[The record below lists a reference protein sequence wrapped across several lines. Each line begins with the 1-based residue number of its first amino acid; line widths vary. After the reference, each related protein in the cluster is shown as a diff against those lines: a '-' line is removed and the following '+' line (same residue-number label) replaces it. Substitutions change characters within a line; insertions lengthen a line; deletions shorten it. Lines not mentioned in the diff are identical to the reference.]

1 MGELKT
7 HGDKKKSEVR
17 RNSRSWNRS
26 TIDRVALD
34 LERYGYEPGIFFPV
48 PDFASYTKEDMIEE
62 IDRIINMDEEEVK
75 GFALAEE
82 RSVEEVKK
90 IAIDMLTAQFLLLE
104 RLRAGEPEAW
114 DEIHELYEDD

>member
-1 MGELKT
+1 MGDLKT
-7 HGDKKKSEVR
+7 YGNNKKSEVR
-17 RNSRSWNRS
+17 RNSRSWDRS

-48 PDFASYTKEDMIEE
+48 PGFASYTKEDMIEE
-62 IDRIINMDEEEVK
+62 IDGIINMDEEEVQ

-82 RSVEEVKK
+82 RTAEEIKK